1 MTETPL
7 VSVVILN
14 YKRLDELEKCL
25 DAATAQDYENLEI
38 IEVEIDKK
46 CPCVG
51 KPVEDLGFPMGSRLI
66 SVLRDG
72 QAEIAVGATV
82 LKEGDQVLAIL
93 EPGREGEVRKILL
106 GR

>member
-1 MTETPL
+1 
-7 VSVVILN
+7 
-14 YKRLDELEKCL
+14 
-25 DAATAQDYENLEI
+25 
-38 IEVEIDKK
+38 
-46 CPCVG
+46 VG
-51 KPVEDLGFPMGSRLI
+51 KPVEDLGFPAGSRLI

-93 EPGREGEVRKILL
+93 EPGKETEVRKILL